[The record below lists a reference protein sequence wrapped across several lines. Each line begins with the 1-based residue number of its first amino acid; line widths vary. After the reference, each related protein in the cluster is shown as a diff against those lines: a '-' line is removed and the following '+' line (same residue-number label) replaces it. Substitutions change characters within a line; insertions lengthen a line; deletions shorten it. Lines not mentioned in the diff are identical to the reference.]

1 MKEHPFYIA
10 DVFAERKYAGN
21 QLGII
26 RHAGNISSEEM
37 LDITREMN
45 YSETTFI
52 LSDTPENGGYNVR
65 IFTPGGEVPFAGH
78 PTLGTAALIREKIAP
93 DNPDR
98 IILNLRIGQIH
109 VNIIDDIYWMEQM
122 EPEFGK
128 CFSPEEIS
136 SIIGVKPSEIDPD
149 LPVQWVSTGLPTVIV
164 PLKDLKSVKKVRINR
179 EIYDPFIEQN
189 GQVLILV
196 FTRETLF
203 EENHIHDRVL
213 APCHGVEEDPATGSA
228 NGCFAGY
235 LVKHRVLGN
244 SRIDNIRIEQGY
256 QVNRPSLLL
265 LSARDNGEKVE
276 VHVGGKVVF
285 TAQGNLL

>member
-26 RHAGNISSEEM
+26 RNAENFSSEEM

-98 IILNLRIGQIH
+98 IILNLKIGQIP

-136 SIIGVKPSEIDPD
+136 SIIGVESSEIDPD

-179 EIYDPFIEQN
+179 GTYDPFIEQN
-189 GQVLILV
+189 GKVLILV

-213 APCHGVEEDPATGSA
+213 ATCHGIEEDPATGSA

-235 LVKHRVLGN
+235 LAKHSVLGN
-244 SRIDNIRIEQGY
+244 SRIDNIRVEQGY
-256 QVNRPSLLL
+256 QVNHPSLLL

>member
-26 RHAGNISSEEM
+26 RNAENISSEEM

-98 IILNLRIGQIH
+98 IILNLRIGQIP

-122 EPEFGK
+122 EPEFAK

-136 SIIGVKPSEIDPD
+136 SIIGVESSEIDPE

-179 EIYDPFIEQN
+179 ETYDPFIEQN
-189 GQVLILV
+189 GKVLILV

-203 EENHIHDRVL
+203 EENDIHDRVL
-213 APCHGVEEDPATGSA
+213 ATCHGIEEDPATGSA

-235 LVKHRVLGN
+235 LAKHSVLGN
-244 SRIDNIRIEQGY
+244 SRIDNIRVEQGY

>member
-26 RHAGNISSEEM
+26 RNAENFSSEEM

-98 IILNLRIGQIH
+98 IILNLKIGQIP

-136 SIIGVKPSEIDPD
+136 SIIGVESSEIDPD

-179 EIYDPFIEQN
+179 GTYDPFIEQN
-189 GQVLILV
+189 GKVLILV

-213 APCHGVEEDPATGSA
+213 ATCHGIEEDPATGSA

-235 LVKHRVLGN
+235 LAKQSVLGN
-244 SRIDNIRIEQGY
+244 SRIENIRVEQGY

>member
-98 IILNLRIGQIH
+98 IILNLRIGQIP

-136 SIIGVKPSEIDPD
+136 SIIGVKSSEIDPD